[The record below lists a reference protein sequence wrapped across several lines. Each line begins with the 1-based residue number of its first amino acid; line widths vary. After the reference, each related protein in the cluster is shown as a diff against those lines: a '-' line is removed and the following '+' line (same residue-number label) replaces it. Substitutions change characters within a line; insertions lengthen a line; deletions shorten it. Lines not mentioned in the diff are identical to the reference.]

1 MSEDKWIDG
10 FMVLAIGIMITLL
23 FVWRNDHNNEI
34 RVDKLDKVS
43 AQIVSINTN
52 SMQSEDKSKVL
63 QSCNLVLFKV
73 IDPNI
78 NKYFEI
84 NTCNVSDRGF
94 SIDASW
100 MYNHKAG
107 DTSIFTGLNK
117 NRLFTIKADYVKE
130 LK

>member
-1 MSEDKWIDG
+1 MSEDKWIDS
-10 FMVLAIGIMITLL
+10 FMVVALGIIIALL
-23 FVWRNDHNNEI
+23 FVWRKDNNNEI
-34 RVDKLDKVS
+34 RADKLDKVS

-52 SMQSEDKSKVL
+52 SMQSEGKSKVL

-84 NTCNVSDRGF
+84 NTCNGSDRGF
-94 SIDASW
+94 SIDAPW
-100 MYNHKAG
+100 VYNHKAG
-107 DTSIFTGLNK
+107 DTSNFTGLNK
-117 NRLFTIKADYVKE
+117 NRLFTIKADYAKE